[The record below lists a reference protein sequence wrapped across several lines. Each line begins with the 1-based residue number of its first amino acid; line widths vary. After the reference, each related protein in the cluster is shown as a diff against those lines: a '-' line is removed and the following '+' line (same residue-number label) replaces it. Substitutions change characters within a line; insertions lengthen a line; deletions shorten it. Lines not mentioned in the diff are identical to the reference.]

1 MSIYFNRT
9 ESHQHSQSQGEESD
23 GDKEAGIDVS
33 KVRLST
39 ENMKMQGRQTLE
51 SLSLFKLVKVL
62 SCIRQKYIMNK

>member
-39 ENMKMQGRQTLE
+39 ENMKIQGRQTLK
-51 SLSLFKLVKVL
+51 SLGLFKLVIVL

>member
-9 ESHQHSQSQGEESD
+9 ESHQHRQSQGEESD

-39 ENMKMQGRQTLE
+39 ENMKIQERNT
-51 SLSLFKLVKVL
+51 
-62 SCIRQKYIMNK
+62 